1 MSHART
7 ARRVLAA
14 ALSVSALVALAACS
28 SGATPSAS
36 STAGAS
42 SATDWSAKGPINYV
56 QGKDTSGYV
65 QKIIDKWNAANA
77 DQKVTLIELSDNA
90 DQQRQS
96 MINNAQTKGGSNYD
110 VLSVD
115 VVWTAEFAANG
126 MLAEL
131 PKDQLKLDGYLPAA
145 VDASTYFNKLYAM
158 PSTSDG
164 AMLYYRKDLLD
175 AAGITQPPTT
185 WAEMVKDCKA
195 VQDKNAG
202 IGCYGGQF
210 QKYEGLTCNI
220 AEWIN
225 SAGGQFLDANGK
237 PQVNNDA
244 AMAGVNALVGYFK
257 DGTIAKEELTW
268 QEEQSRQAF
277 QDGKIVFLRNWPYV
291 YSLASKT
298 DGSSKVA
305 GKFGIAPI
313 PGLNGPGVSTLG
325 GHNMGISEFSKNKG
339 TALAFI
345 QWWNSEENQKANLI
359 QTSNAPTVVSL
370 YSDAELTKKFPYL
383 PVLYAS
389 IQKAQARPK
398 VVKYGDATLAIQ
410 DAAYSAITYGATGSG
425 TDPKAAFDALQTKL
439 SSLIG

>member
-7 ARRVLAA
+7 VRRVLAV
-14 ALSVSALVALAACS
+14 ALSVGALLVTAACS
-28 SGATPSAS
+28 SASTPSGSAS
-36 STAGAS
+36 APAGS
-42 SATDWSAKGPINYV
+42 DWSQKGPINYV

-65 QKIIDKWNAANA
+65 QSVIDKWNAANP
-77 DQKVTLIELSDNA
+77 DQKVTLVELSDNA

-115 VVWTAEFAANG
+115 VVWTAEFAANA

-131 PKDQLKLDGYLPAA
+131 PKDQLALDGYLPAA
-145 VDASTYFNKLYAM
+145 IDASTYFGKLYAM

-175 AAGITQPPTT
+175 AAGIMKPPTT
-185 WAEMVKDCKA
+185 WAEMVSDCKA
-195 VQDKNAG
+195 VQAKNSG

-225 SAGGQFLDANGK
+225 SAGGQFLDASGK

-257 DGTIAKEELTW
+257 DGTIPKEELTW

-291 YSLASKT
+291 YSLANKT
-298 DGSSKVA
+298 DGSSKIA
-305 GKFGIAPI
+305 GKFAIAPI

-325 GHNMGISEFSKNKG
+325 GHNMGISAFSKNKG

-345 QWWNSEENQKANLI
+345 KWWNSLDNQKANLI

-370 YSDAELTKKFPYL
+370 YSDADLVKKFPYL
-383 PVLYAS
+383 PTLYQS
-389 IQKAQARPK
+389 ILKAQARPK

-410 DAAYSAITYGATGSG
+410 DAAYAAITFGATGSG
-425 TDPKAAFDALQTKL
+425 TDPKTAFDALQTKL
-439 SSLIG
+439 AGIIG